1 MNISILITNCSNFQ
15 YQYGKCQLQYYF
27 LESLSKKFN
36 SISLINIQTF
46 NLKFQLLLSTVLYGL
61 CNIVLSLL
69 IYFGFYIAF
78 NTVQVISGQVVM
90 WAEETSK
97 LYVTM

>member
-1 MNISILITNCSNFQ
+1 MKFMIEKWCCNIIQ
-15 YQYGKCQLQYYF
+15 YRDLNGM
-27 LESLSKKFN
+27 
-36 SISLINIQTF
+36 II
-46 NLKFQLLLSTVLYGL
+46 LKFQLLLSTVLYGL

-69 IYFGFYIAF
+69 ISLGFYIAF

-97 LYVTM
+97 LYVTK